1 MTWCENNG
9 IDYIF
14 GLSGTRPL
22 ARKVDEVADDIRTRR
37 AIENLPV
44 LRGYT
49 ETRHKAKS
57 WDRERRTVA
66 RIEATKLGLDIRFV
80 VTSLDVG
87 SAEGI
92 YDSLCC
98 ARRQAV
104 NLIKLHK
111 TQIASDCT
119 NCRSALANP
128 VRLALRTAAY
138 SLML

>member
-14 GLSGTRPL
+14 GLSGTKPL
-22 ARKVDEVADDIRTRR
+22 ARKVGRGRRRHPHATRHR
-37 AIENLPV
+37 YLPV

-66 RIEATKLGLDIRFV
+66 RIEATMLGLDIRFV

-87 SAEGI
+87 SASGSTTVCI
-92 YDSLCC
+92 
-98 ARRQAV
+98 ARAAKRRSDQA
-104 NLIKLHK
+104 
-111 TQIASDCT
+111 A
-119 NCRSALANP
+119 
-128 VRLALRTAAY
+128 
-138 SLML
+138 